1 VTDTKSRRLPLRSFS
16 RMAALLFG
24 AVLVVACSQFNPA
37 GPVMRAPELNDD
49 HVVTADDYRLPLHRW
64 YPADGRSPE
73 RVVLAVHGFN
83 DYGASFDVLARALV
97 QDGTA
102 VYAYDQR
109 GFGATEP
116 KGIWAGQETMVSD
129 LGVVARLLRERY
141 PDIPL
146 YVVGKSMGGAV
157 TIAALTG
164 AEPLPVDGAVLIA
177 PAIWGRKIMPWY
189 QRASLSAARWLLPR
203 LSFSGKTAR
212 RIGVRASD
220 DPEVLRA
227 LSLDPLVQKEARVDT
242 LYGLSELMNTALARA
257 PGIEV
262 PTLLLYGAQDQVIP
276 PPAMCRLLARLNGDE
291 MPWRMVAYPQG
302 YHMLTRYTGAATTHA
317 DISAWLQDPK
327 GRLPSGNEVNRAGAR
342 DLLCGDRLQRA

>member
-1 VTDTKSRRLPLRSFS
+1 MTKIKSRSRWLRPFS
-16 RMAALLFG
+16 RMATVLFS
-24 AVLVVACSQFNPA
+24 AVLMVACSQFNPA
-37 GPVMRAPELNDD
+37 GPAMRAPELNDD

-64 YPADGRSPE
+64 YPADDRPPE
-73 RVVLAVHGFN
+73 RVVLAIHGFN

-116 KGIWAGQETMVSD
+116 KGIWAGQDTMVAD
-129 LGVVARLLRERY
+129 LGIVARLLRERY
-141 PDIPL
+141 PDTPL
-146 YVVGKSMGGAV
+146 YLAGKSMGGAV
-157 TIAALTG
+157 TIAALTS
-164 AEPLPVDGAVLIA
+164 AEPPPVDGAVLIA

-203 LSFSGKTAR
+203 MSFSGRTAQ

-220 DPEVLRA
+220 DPEVLRQ
-227 LSLDPLVQKEARVDT
+227 LGLDPLVQKEARVDT

-257 PGIEV
+257 SDIDV

-276 PPAMCRLLARLNGDE
+276 PPAMCRLLDRLGGEE

-302 YHMLTRYTGAATTHA
+302 YHMLTRYTGGATTHA
-317 DISAWLQDPK
+317 DIAAWLRDPK

-342 DLLCGDRLQRA
+342 DLLCGDPLHRA

>member
-1 VTDTKSRRLPLRSFS
+1 
-16 RMAALLFG
+16 MAALLLG
-24 AVLVVACSQFNPA
+24 ALLAVSCSQFNPA
-37 GPVMRAPELNDD
+37 GPVMRAPELNAD
-49 HVVTADDYRLPLHRW
+49 HIVTADDYRLPLHRW
-64 YPADGRSPE
+64 YPPDGRPPE

-83 DYGASFDVLARALV
+83 DYGASFDVLARSLV

-116 KGIWAGQETMVSD
+116 KGIWAGQDTLVSD
-129 LGVVARLLRERY
+129 LRVVSQLLRERY
-141 PDIPL
+141 PDTPL

-189 QRASLSAARWLLPR
+189 QRASLAAARWLFPR
-203 LSFSGKTAR
+203 MSFSGKTVR
-212 RIGVRASD
+212 RIGVRPSD
-220 DPEVLRA
+220 DSEVLRQM
-227 LSLDPLVQKEARVDT
+227 SLDPLVQKEARVDT

-257 PGIEV
+257 PGIRM

-276 PPAMCRLLARLNGDE
+276 PPAMCRLLDRLDRDE

-302 YHMLTRYTGAATTHA
+302 YHMLTRYSGGATTHT
-317 DISAWLQDPK
+317 DISAWLQDPH

-342 DLLCGDRLQRA
+342 DLLCGDRLQRV